1 MLGGEVLKFIFPQN
15 YNLKSKIFGFIDYS
29 SAIFDVV
36 WGATVFG
43 IVNILFSS
51 MNVKIFLFI
60 ILVLPVVIFS
70 IVGINGE
77 NILYYMSYIFKYI
90 FSQKLLLYEK
100 EIVAKRRKK
109 LYNANIKM

>member
-1 MLGGEVLKFIFPQN
+1 MRFIFPQN

-29 SAIFDVV
+29 SAVFDVL
-36 WGATVFG
+36 WGTVVFG
-43 IVNILFSS
+43 ISHILFNSI
-51 MNVKIFLFI
+51 NVKIFLFI

-77 NILYYMSYIFKYI
+77 NIIYYMSYIFKYI

-100 EIVAKRRKK
+100 ESCCKK
-109 LYNANIKM
+109 IKKVI